1 MKRERERERKHGE
14 FVFEGPEQI
23 QISSAC
29 QGQSA
34 RVILL
39 VLEKLYCAAA
49 QEKAKQLEIKVPS
62 RARRDPD
69 RTPTPQ
75 PPSQG
80 SKVLVGT
87 QGSS

>member
-1 MKRERERERKHGE
+1 M
-14 FVFEGPEQI
+14 FEGPEQI